1 MPTMHT
7 RRYATNAVMTALTA
21 ACAFFAVT
29 VLVLILGYIA
39 YRGIGALS
47 FQFLVETPKPV
58 GEGGGIGNAILGTLI
73 LLAMACVVGMP
84 FGIATGVYLAEYG
97 AGRFASLVRFLTDTL
112 TGIPSILVGVF
123 VYTII
128 VLPMKQFSALAGG
141 VALAVIMIPIV
152 ARTTEEMIRLV
163 PASLREGALALG
175 APQWRVTTGVVLPR
189 QQFSAMAGGV
199 ALAVIMIPIVART
212 TEEMIRLVPA
222 SLREGALALGAPQWR
237 VTTEIVLPAAASG
250 IVTGAM
256 LAVARVSGETA
267 PLLFTAFGSRFFNV
281 YLDQPMASL
290 TVQIYN
296 YAISPYDEWHAQA
309 WAATLILMTLI
320 LVINITVRFFTRRKI

>member
-1 MPTMHT
+1 MHA
-7 RRYATNAVMTALTA
+7 RRYATNAVMTTLTA
-21 ACAFFAVT
+21 ACAFFAVA

-39 YRGIGALS
+39 YRGIGAIS
-47 FQFLVETPKPV
+47 FQFLIETPKPV

-84 FGIATGVYLAEYG
+84 FGIATGIYLAEYG
-97 AGRFASLVRFLTDTL
+97 AGRFAALVRFLTDTL
-112 TGIPSILVGVF
+112 TGIPSILIGVF

-128 VLPMKQFSALAGG
+128 VLPMKQFSAMAGG
-141 VALAVIMIPIV
+141 LALALIMIPIV

-175 APQWRVTTGVVLPR
+175 APQWRVTTGV
-189 QQFSAMAGGV
+189 
-199 ALAVIMIPIVART
+199 
-212 TEEMIRLVPA
+212 
-222 SLREGALALGAPQWR
+222 
-237 VTTEIVLPAAASG
+237 VLPAAASG

-296 YAISPYDEWHAQA
+296 YAISPYDEWHALA

-320 LVINITVRFFTRRKI
+320 LVINIAVRFFTRRKI